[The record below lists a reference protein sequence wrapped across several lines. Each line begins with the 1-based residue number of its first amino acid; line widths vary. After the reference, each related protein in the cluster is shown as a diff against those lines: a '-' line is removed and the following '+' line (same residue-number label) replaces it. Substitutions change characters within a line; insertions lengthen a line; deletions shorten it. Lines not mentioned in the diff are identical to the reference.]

1 LFPINKRFHDLCRAL
16 KIDPTEGSTTAEDGT
31 WEFYNTLR
39 RKLSRLL
46 GNRYYLAGGALCV
59 EDQHTQGLAAT
70 LRRELNGS
78 GGKTEVVKE
87 SNARTAVYRL
97 HGFVET
103 ANGAWVLPARPE
115 RHEPHADAPL
125 KSVDAQFEQCVS
137 VIPAQVRD
145 RIDELCAERRDLMNR
160 YLEQAAQHLQG
171 EREGRNLPVPPWNE
185 RYEAK
190 RGHEFAEK
198 FLERAKQARSE
209 ITLAAVDFYITAA
222 ICQSLF
228 LDRLKQRV
236 RVRILIFD
244 FVHGDTSHV
253 ARMVRRSPQVLC
265 ALSNDTVEALLSLRE
280 EARSAGVLE
289 HLELAVLDRDPQGRW
304 YIIDPMSEEG
314 RGAYAFTVPR
324 AAGTAAKATEAK
336 GGWETTVQVIQAHAR
351 DVERLWTEA
360 QDFEAWLPSYER
372 WKALPETKTLLCE

>member
-1 LFPINKRFHDLCRAL
+1 MLPINKRFHDLCRAL
-16 KIDPTEGSTTAEDGT
+16 KIDPNDGSTPEEDGT

-46 GNRYYLAGGALCV
+46 GNRYYLADGALCV

-87 SNARTAVYRL
+87 PNARTAVYRL

-103 ANGAWVLPARPE
+103 ASGAWVLPV
-115 RHEPHADAPL
+115 RHVAQADAPL
-125 KSVDAQFEQCVS
+125 KSVEAQFEQCVS

-145 RIDELCAERRDLMNR
+145 RIYELCAERRDLMNR
-160 YLEQAAQHLQG
+160 YLDQAAQHLQG
-171 EREGRNLPVPPWNE
+171 ELEGLNLPVPPWNE

-190 RGHEFAEK
+190 RGHEFVEK
-198 FLERAKQARSE
+198 FLERAQQARTE

-228 LDRLKQRV
+228 LDRLEHRV

-280 EARSAGVLE
+280 EARAAGVHE
-289 HLELAVLDRDPQGRW
+289 YLELRVLDRDPQGRW

-336 GGWETTVQVIQAHAR
+336 GGWETTLQVIQAHAR

-360 QDFEAWLPSYER
+360 QDFETWLPRYES

>member
-1 LFPINKRFHDLCRAL
+1 VTINKRFHDLCRAL
-16 KIDPTEGSTTAEDGT
+16 KIDPIDSSAPAEDGS

-46 GNRYYLAGGALCV
+46 GNRYYLAGGALGV
-59 EDQHTQGLAAT
+59 EDQHTQGLPAT

-87 SNARTAVYRL
+87 ANARTAVYRL

-103 ANGAWVLPARPE
+103 ASGAWVLPVLPVL
-115 RHEPHADAPL
+115 HEAEADAPL
-125 KSVDAQFEQCVS
+125 KSVEAQFEQCVS

-145 RIDELCAERRDLMNR
+145 RICELCAERRDLMNR

-171 EREGRNLPVPPWNE
+171 EREGLSLPVPPWNE
-185 RYEAK
+185 RYESR

-198 FLERAKQARSE
+198 FLERAKKARTV

-222 ICQSLF
+222 ICRSLF
-228 LDRLKQRV
+228 LDRLEHQV

-253 ARMVRRSPQVLC
+253 ARMVRRSPVVLC

-280 EARSAGVLE
+280 EARAAGVLE
-289 HLELAVLDRDPQGRW
+289 YLDIRVLDRDPQGRW

-324 AAGTAAKATEAK
+324 APGTAAKATEAK
-336 GGWETTVQVIQAHAR
+336 GGWETTAQVIQAHAR
-351 DVERLWTEA
+351 EIERLWTEA
-360 QDFEAWLPSYER
+360 QDFEAWLPSYES
-372 WKALPETKTLLCE
+372 WKALPETKTLLGE